1 MKAGPGGYIFGL
13 GGVVNVSERRSM
25 ETRASMKTNRAL
37 EWKAWLENPRSMRA
51 TKKGNELGQEST

>member
-1 MKAGPGGYIFGL
+1 MFGL